1 MIRTKSLVGIALI
14 TLSSLLAFV
23 YFFVGIPRTGEAAKF
38 NPSLPTTV
46 IDGCSGK
53 SVQVVPFDDLPKSL
67 RDALSV
73 AEPVRLQYAQV
84 ARRSLCNSKRRAFR
98 YVVDSYRLSQKLRFR
113 FSANEIQTIYLNEA
127 YFGSD
132 TFGIESGAL
141 LYAHKHPK
149 DLSLSESALLVGII
163 WSPGR
168 YSPLKYPDAART
180 RRNRILDLMAAQ
192 NLVSKQDAQQA
203 KADPLPTN

>member
-1 MIRTKSLVGIALI
+1 M
-14 TLSSLLAFV
+14 TLRRLCATRCLL
-23 YFFVGIPRTGEAAKF
+23 R
-38 NPSLPTTV
+38 N
-46 IDGCSGK
+46 
-53 SVQVVPFDDLPKSL
+53 
-67 RDALSV
+67 
-73 AEPVRLQYAQV
+73 
-84 ARRSLCNSKRRAFR
+84 RRACNT
-98 YVVDSYRLSQKLRFR
+98 LKSQGVPSATHSGALFATSWTLTASAKNSVSR

-141 LYAHKHPK
+141 TFTHKHAR

-163 WSPGR
+163 GSPGR

-192 NLVSKQDAQQA
+192 NLVSAQDAEQA
-203 KADPLPTN
+203 KAGPLPTN